1 MSFHRITRRRALLWP
16 AAFAIPSL
24 GHGQSAQDGAARTR
38 GLALKSVCL
47 DITRAGDRLVAVGER
62 GHVLLS
68 DDQGRQWRQARS
80 VPTRTTLTAVHSVDA
95 RQLWAVGHGGVILGS
110 SDGGENW
117 KLVLGRADGK
127 DVLLSIHVDA
137 DGRGLAVG
145 GFGAAFATADGGAS
159 WQRRE
164 LIAGEEGE
172 RHLNRIFTSGRSTWL
187 IAAEGGHV
195 LRSEDRGEHWQ
206 AVKTP
211 YGGSLWHGAALPGGA
226 LLVCGMRGNIV
237 RSGDDGRSWTHQA
250 IAGAG
255 SLTAVAHNGASTLV
269 LVGVDGTLVTSRD
282 GGATLALRQQ
292 GDRATLTGAVFLPS
306 GALAVAS
313 AAGVRIVRVDP
324 A

>member
-1 MSFHRITRRRALLWP
+1 MSLHRITRRHALLWP

-24 GHGQSAQDGAARTR
+24 GHGQAARDGAARTR
-38 GLALKSVCL
+38 ALATRSACL
-47 DITRAGDRLVAVGER
+47 DIARAGDRLVAVGER

-80 VPTRTTLTAVHSVDA
+80 VPTRATLTAVQA
-95 RQLWAVGHGGVILGS
+95 LGERQLWAVGHGGVILGS
-110 SDGGENW
+110 KDGGESW
-117 KLVLGRADGK
+117 QPVFGQADGK
-127 DVLLSIHVDA
+127 DVLLSIHVGA

-145 GFGAAFATADGGAS
+145 GFGLALATADGGAS

-172 RHLNRIFTSGRSTWL
+172 RHLNRIFTLGASTWL

-195 LRSEDRGEHWQ
+195 LRSDDRGEHWQ

-211 YGGSLWHGAALPGGA
+211 YAGSLWHGAALPGGA
-226 LLVCGMRGNIV
+226 LLACGMRGNIV
-237 RSGDDGRSWTHQA
+237 RSSDDGRSWTHQA

-255 SLTAVAHNGASTLV
+255 SLTAIAQGGAATLA

-282 GGATLALRQQ
+282 GGATLALRQLA
-292 GDRATLTGAVFLPS
+292 DRATLTGAVFLPS

-313 AAGVRIVRVDP
+313 AAGVRIVRLDP

>member
-1 MSFHRITRRRALLWP
+1 MSLHHMTRRHALLWP
-16 AAFAIPSL
+16 AVLAIPSL
-24 GHGQSAQDGAARTR
+24 GHGQPDRDGTARTR
-38 GLALKSVCL
+38 GRAAKSAFL
-47 DITRAGDRLVAVGER
+47 DITWVGDRLVAVGER

-80 VPTRTTLTAVHSVDA
+80 VPTRTTLTAVHAVDGQ
-95 RQLWAVGHGGVILGS
+95 QLWAVGHGGVILGS
-110 SDGGENW
+110 KDGGESW
-117 KLVLGRADGK
+117 TRVFGHVDGK
-127 DVLLSIHVDA
+127 DVLLSVHVGA

-145 GFGAAFATADGGAS
+145 GFGVAFATADGGAS

-164 LIAGEEGE
+164 LIAGEDGE
-172 RHLNRIFTSGRSTWL
+172 RHLNRIFTSGPSTWL

-195 LRSEDRGEHWQ
+195 LRSEDRGGRWQ
-206 AVKTP
+206 AVRTP
-211 YGGSLWHGAALPGGA
+211 YAGSLWHGVALPGGT
-226 LLVCGMRGNIV
+226 LLACGMRGNIV
-237 RSGDDGRSWTHQA
+237 RSSDDGRSWTHQA

-255 SLTAVAHNGASTLV
+255 SLTAIAHGGASTLA

-282 GGATLALRQQ
+282 DGATLALRQQ

-313 AAGVRIVRVDP
+313 TAGVRIVRLDP